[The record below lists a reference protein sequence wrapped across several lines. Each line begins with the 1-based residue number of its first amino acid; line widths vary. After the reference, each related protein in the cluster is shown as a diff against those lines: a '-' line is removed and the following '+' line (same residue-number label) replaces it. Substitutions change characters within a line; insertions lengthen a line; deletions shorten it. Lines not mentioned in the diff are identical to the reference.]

1 MSAKNKKNPHDGHRE
16 RVRQEFLANGFTD
29 ATPPHKI
36 LEMLLFFGKPR
47 GDTNVIAHDLLD
59 EFGSLSAVFEANPED
74 LMKVNGVGENIAAL
88 MNLMPYVIRCYSE
101 SRKPKLGS
109 ANAFDFEKIYEYIE
123 KKYIGYTDETF
134 AISTFNNRGGFL
146 GFDILAEG
154 DNSEVK
160 ISIRKVIET
169 VIKRNAAYAI
179 ISHNHPGGMAMPS
192 HSDIEMTERINTSL
206 KSIGVNLIDHVIVVE
221 DDYVSLRQSQA
232 YANLFK

>member
-1 MSAKNKKNPHDGHRE
+1 MADNKKNIHDGHRE

-29 ATPPHKI
+29 STPPHKI

-47 GDTNVIAHDLLD
+47 GDTNEVAHNLLN
-59 EFGSLSAVFEANPED
+59 EFGSLSAVFEAKPEE
-74 LMKVNGVGENIAAL
+74 LMKVDGVGENIAAL
-88 MNLMPYVIRCYSE
+88 MKLMPYVMRSYMECK
-101 SRKPKLGS
+101 KPNLGS
-109 ANAFDFEKIYEYIE
+109 NNAFDFDSIYSYIE
-123 KKYIGYTDETF
+123 KKYIGYTDEVF
-134 AISTFNNRGGFL
+134 AITTFNNRGGFL

-192 HSDIEMTERINTSL
+192 HSDIEMTEKINTTL

-232 YANLFK
+232 YSYLFK